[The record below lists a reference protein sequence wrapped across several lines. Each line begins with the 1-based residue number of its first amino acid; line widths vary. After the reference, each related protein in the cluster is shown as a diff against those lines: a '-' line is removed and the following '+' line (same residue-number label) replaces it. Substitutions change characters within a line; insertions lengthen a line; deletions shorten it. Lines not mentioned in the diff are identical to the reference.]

1 MEAYVFADI
10 GAWRSIEE
18 LEDSLILNELILL
31 VSACRRSDF
40 KNLKM
45 MAMGQGADVTL
56 EDEDYGFEIG
66 SSSGGKDAIS
76 GFEATHLP
84 IGVGYVEEKAEEEEV
99 AEPTKMGVAELI
111 ESRIAESEAQY
122 IKTDDEDD

>member
-10 GAWRSIEE
+10 GAWKSIEE
-18 LEDSLILNELILL
+18 LEDSLILNELIML
-31 VSACRRSDF
+31 VAACRRSDY

-45 MAMGQGADVTL
+45 LAMGQGAEADL
-56 EDEDYGFEIG
+56 NDEDYGFDIG

-84 IGVGYVEEKAEEEEV
+84 IGVGYVDEKVKEEV
-99 AEPTKMGVAELI
+99 IEPTKMGVTELI

-122 IKTDDEDD
+122 IKTDDEGD